1 MPLAPRKNEP
11 ELLFRPAGTTTGV
24 GLRFGA
30 ARDRCRPDGGRETNM
45 ARVLDL
51 DNASP
56 MLDGMRR
63 PANDPVSAVSCSPPR
78 RDTLLEVAKAASFGD
93 EDAIGTLFM
102 EVGGSMLRTI
112 RKVLG
117 RDHPDVEDV
126 AQDAFLALLS
136 SLSTFRAECSVAHF
150 ASRVALL
157 TALTARRRLRTR
169 ERFDDREASIES
181 APDHTSSTPLDRAIS
196 NRRRVLILDLLERL
210 PAPTAEALAMHFVL
224 GYTVDEIASVAGV
237 PSNTVWSRLRLGK
250 QALRRSLSDSS
261 SSAELLRTRWP

>member
-1 MPLAPRKNEP
+1 
-11 ELLFRPAGTTTGV
+11 
-24 GLRFGA
+24 
-30 ARDRCRPDGGRETNM
+30 
-45 ARVLDL
+45 
-51 DNASP
+51 
-56 MLDGMRR
+56 MLEQMRR

-78 RDTLLEVAKAASFGD
+78 RDTLLEVAKAASLGD
-93 EDAIGTLFM
+93 EDAIGTLLM

-117 RDHPDVEDV
+117 RDHADVEDV

-136 SLSTFRAECSVAHF
+136 SLGTFRAECSVAHF

-169 ERFDDREASIES
+169 ERFDDRETSIDG
-181 APDHTSSTPLDRAIS
+181 APDHSSSTPLERAIS

-210 PAPTAEALAMHFVL
+210 PPPTAEALAMHFVL

-250 QALRRSLSDSS
+250 QALRRSLGDSS
-261 SSAELLRTRWP
+261 DSAELLRTRWP